1 MQLFLDPSAPYEAQI
16 ADKFSNALV
25 STEYRFEVEKPNGFI
40 SLVNVPT
47 DRSLYNANMEEGEY
61 IEPPERFR
69 SLRYVL
75 LREKAIT
82 PLRAK
87 EIVKKAEPG
96 STIVVSRFIG
106 QRASDIFWEAG
117 ISYVDTYGNYGILC
131 DNPLIRIRNRV
142 LTKDPDPPERSIASL
157 RGPRNAAII
166 LALYKAPESFKVR
179 TIAERSGAN
188 IGNVSRL
195 LQFLA
200 EQGLAEKNSA
210 GEVVSIDKE
219 TLLRSWSEAWNPFGS
234 DTCYTY
240 VAPYGTDSL
249 LKSMSKI
256 SWGDALSI
264 EGDRFA
270 LSGAQ
275 SVAEYAATY
284 PSDVVKIYADDPFAF
299 AQKFDLVQ
307 TNVGARI
314 LIAKPKGDYPFK
326 VSARPAKYNTMILPA
341 VAVEAACADLLNGPG
356 REPSLAED
364 VIAFLKRNNQW

>member
-1 MQLFLDPSAPYEAQI
+1 MQLFLDPNIFYEPQI
-16 ADKFSNALV
+16 ANRFNNALA
-25 STEYRFEVEKPNGFI
+25 SLDYYFEHGSNRGAITLIGGSKP
-40 SLVNVPT
+40 
-47 DRSLYNANMEEGEY
+47 RS
-61 IEPPERFR
+61 
-69 SLRYVL
+69 YVL
-75 LREKAIT
+75 LHEKSIT

-87 EIVKKAEPG
+87 EIAEETD
-96 STIVVSRFIG
+96 SKSYIVVSRFIG

-131 DNPLIRIRNRV
+131 NNPLIRIRNRT

-157 RGPRNAAII
+157 RGPRSAAII
-166 LALYKAPESFKVR
+166 LALYRAPESFKVR

-195 LQFLA
+195 LQFLTA
-200 EQGLAEKNSA
+200 QGLAEKNSA
-210 GEVVSIDKE
+210 GEVISIDKE
-219 TLLRSWSEAWNPFGS
+219 TLLKSWSEAWNPFGS
-234 DTCYTY
+234 DDCYTY
-240 VAPYGTDSL
+240 LAPYGTDSL

-256 SWGDALSI
+256 AWSEALLVKGS
-264 EGDRFA
+264 RFA

-284 PSDVVKIYADDPFAF
+284 PSDMLKIYADDPFAF
-299 AQKFDLVQ
+299 AERFDLVQ

-314 LIAKPKGDYPFK
+314 SVVKPKGDYPFT
-326 VSARPAKYNTMILPA
+326 VGGRPAKYNFMKFPA

-364 VIAFLKRNNQW
+364 VIASLKKGQKW

>member
-1 MQLFLDPSAPYEAQI
+1 MQLFLDPSTSYEPQI
-16 ADKFSNALV
+16 VSKFNDALASPDYHFEYSNG
-25 STEYRFEVEKPNGFI
+25 NGAI
-40 SLVNVPT
+40 MLTGGNDTKS
-47 DRSLYNANMEEGEY
+47 
-61 IEPPERFR
+61 
-69 SLRYVL
+69 YVL
-75 LREKAIT
+75 LREKSIT

-87 EIVKKAEPG
+87 EIAEEAG
-96 STIVVSRFIG
+96 SKSYIVVSRFIG
-106 QRASDIFWEAG
+106 PRASEVFWEAG

-131 DNPLIRIRNRV
+131 DNPLIRVRDRM

-166 LALYKAPESFKVR
+166 LALYKIPESFKVR

-195 LQFLA
+195 LQFLT

-210 GEVVSIDKE
+210 GEVISIDKE
-219 TLLRSWSEAWNPFGS
+219 TLLKSWSEAWNPFGS
-234 DTCYTY
+234 DDCYTY
-240 VAPYGTDSL
+240 LAPYGTDSL
-249 LKSMSKI
+249 LKSMSEI
-256 SWGDALSI
+256 NRGEALRT
-264 EGDRFA
+264 EGSRFA

-284 PSDVVKIYADDPFAF
+284 PSDMLKIYADDPFAF

-314 LIAKPKGDYPFK
+314 SIVKPKGDYPFK
-326 VSARPAKYNTMILPA
+326 VGERRAKYNLMEFPA

-364 VIAFLKRNNQW
+364 VIASLKRRQQW